1 MPSRLEMRTTSQ
13 YRQDRGRWYLLDH
26 QVQQFEGRGVCPVQV
41 FQDEQYRLMFGK
53 FLQDRHDSF
62 ERFLALS
69 LGRKLQR
76 WICVFRYG
84 QGEQRRKKQ
93 YSFLQGQSIL
103 AEHLCEFAEFLVRDI
118 LSLEPQQPLEQIRER
133 KQCCVLR
140 VLRTQTFPAGMG
152 LRSDML

>member
-1 MPSRLEMRTTSQ
+1 MPGWLKMGTTREQYQEGSRGCLVKQETKQ
-13 YRQDRGRWYLLDH
+13 LQ
-26 QVQQFEGRGVCPVQV
+26 GRGVCPVQV

-53 FLQDRHDSF
+53 FLQDRHESF

-76 WICVFRYG
+76 YICIFRYG

-103 AEHLCEFAEFLVRDI
+103 AEHLCEFAEF
-118 LSLEPQQPLEQIRER
+118 
-133 KQCCVLR
+133 
-140 VLRTQTFPAGMG
+140 
-152 LRSDML
+152 